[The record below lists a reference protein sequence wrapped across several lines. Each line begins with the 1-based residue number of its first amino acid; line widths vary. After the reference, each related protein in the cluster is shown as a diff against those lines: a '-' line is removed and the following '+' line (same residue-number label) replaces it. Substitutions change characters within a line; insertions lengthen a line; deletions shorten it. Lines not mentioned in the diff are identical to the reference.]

1 MDAFNTNGLKGVKMY
16 SVNDDGETEITKLKV
31 VGEIAQTGGKSRKMK
46 KMKKMQS
53 KKKRPKQTKRGGKKA
68 VKQSRKKK

>member
-1 MDAFNTNGLKGVKMY
+1 VFE
-16 SVNDDGETEITKLKV
+16 VNDGILKV
-31 VGEIAQTGGKSRKMK
+31 TATPAQTGGKSRKMK